1 MGFNKVYKSL
11 QEIFPQIDAR
21 ALRAVAIEHSKDAD
35 AAVEAVLVEIIPFF
49 SERSRPHTPSTGSS
63 AVGESSGGA
72 VTTVQ
77 TADCTS
83 VNAVAGTTDAQSSY
97 IANFGYQ
104 KSFSDVNDGHT
115 EPLSDTNVE
124 HHELEGVMA
133 YLNLSGSVHDNNM
146 QLKTDIYSHDE
157 VAHLTSTDGADTL
170 QIEVSVEPKTDKTAS
185 NSSIQLASDDACHTM
200 WTLQGKDSG
209 SIQDLNMLSEGS
221 DSRCLETEFDTTTN
235 DVCEQGKSYGDE
247 GTCVVGPASFIVRD
261 LTASLP
267 ENNFPLLAL
276 HEKSVN
282 DSGELDVSY
291 PCNSAPKMEAGNNI
305 VDSDDESTLSGSM
318 SQSSKIHMIDALANI
333 IADARNNKKM
343 LFSAMDSAISLMR
356 EVELKE
362 KAAEQARVEAAMGGT
377 DILVKSEELKHMV
390 KLAEETNS
398 MHAGE
403 VYGEKAILATE
414 LRELQSRALSL
425 SVERDKYLAVLNEMQ
440 QTLEVRLTEAQNVIK
455 YAELEKTEK
464 ENAAMKALTEQELI
478 MEKVLQ
484 ESKILNQQAEDN
496 SKLREFLVDRGRA
509 VDTLQ
514 GEISVICQDVRMLK
528 ETFDEDI
535 PFSKSLSSS
544 QTSCILASSASS
556 SKSLIREQVD
566 LLPDEGTE
574 SLDTRDKKGTAS
586 CSTESSSQDEA
597 AGNDDKALSDDE
609 WEMLLA

>member
-49 SERSRPHTPSTGSS
+49 SERSRPHTPSTGSTT
-63 AVGESSGGA
+63 VGESSGGA

-83 VNAVAGTTDAQSSY
+83 VNAVAGSTDAQSSY
-97 IANFGYQ
+97 VANFGYQ

-124 HHELEGVMA
+124 HHEREGVMA

-157 VAHLTSTDGADTL
+157 VAHLTSKDGADTL

-221 DSRCLETEFDTTTN
+221 DSRCLETEFDTATN
-235 DVCEQGKSYGDE
+235 DVCEQGKSYGDDR
-247 GTCVVGPASFIVRD
+247 TCVVGPASFIVRD

-276 HEKSVN
+276 REKSVN
-282 DSGELDVSY
+282 DSGELDVSL
-291 PCNSAPKMEAGNNI
+291 PCNSAPKMEAGSNI
-305 VDSDDESTLSGSM
+305 IDSDDESTLSGSM

-362 KAAEQARVEAAMGGT
+362 KAAEQAREEAAMGGT

-398 MHAGE
+398 MQAGE

-425 SVERDKYLAVLNEMQ
+425 SVERDKYLAVLNAMQ

-455 YAELEKTEK
+455 SAELEKTEK

-566 LLPDEGTE
+566 LLPDEGTD
-574 SLDTRDKKGTAS
+574 SLDTRDKKGTVS

>member
-1 MGFNKVYKSL
+1 M
-11 QEIFPQIDAR
+11 
-21 ALRAVAIEHSKDAD
+21 
-35 AAVEAVLVEIIPFF
+35 
-49 SERSRPHTPSTGSS
+49 
-63 AVGESSGGA
+63 
-72 VTTVQ
+72 
-77 TADCTS
+77 
-83 VNAVAGTTDAQSSY
+83 NAVAGTTDAQSSY

-333 IADARNNKKM
+333 IADARNNK
-343 LFSAMDSAISLMR
+343 
-356 EVELKE
+356 V
-362 KAAEQARVEAAMGGT
+362 
-377 DILVKSEELKHMV
+377 
-390 KLAEETNS
+390 
-398 MHAGE
+398 
-403 VYGEKAILATE
+403 
-414 LRELQSRALSL
+414 
-425 SVERDKYLAVLNEMQ
+425 
-440 QTLEVRLTEAQNVIK
+440 
-455 YAELEKTEK
+455 
-464 ENAAMKALTEQELI
+464 
-478 MEKVLQ
+478 
-484 ESKILNQQAEDN
+484 
-496 SKLREFLVDRGRA
+496 
-509 VDTLQ
+509 
-514 GEISVICQDVRMLK
+514 
-528 ETFDEDI
+528 
-535 PFSKSLSSS
+535 
-544 QTSCILASSASS
+544 
-556 SKSLIREQVD
+556 
-566 LLPDEGTE
+566 
-574 SLDTRDKKGTAS
+574 
-586 CSTESSSQDEA
+586 
-597 AGNDDKALSDDE
+597 
-609 WEMLLA
+609 

>member
-49 SERSRPHTPSTGSS
+49 SERSRPHTPSTGST

-83 VNAVAGTTDAQSSY
+83 VNAVAGSTDAQNSY

-115 EPLSDTNVE
+115 KLLSDTNGE
-124 HHELEGVMA
+124 HHEREGVMA

-146 QLKTDIYSHDE
+146 QLKTDIFSHNE
-157 VAHLTSTDGADTL
+157 VTHLTSKDEVDNL

-209 SIQDLNMLSEGS
+209 SIQDVNILSEGS
-221 DSRCLETEFDTTTN
+221 DSRCLETEFDTATN
-235 DVCEQGKSYGDE
+235 DVCEQGKSYGDD

-267 ENNFPLLAL
+267 ENNVPLLAL
-276 HEKSVN
+276 REKSVN
-282 DSGELDVSY
+282 DSGELDVSL
-291 PCNSAPKMEAGNNI
+291 PCNSAPKMEAGSNI

-362 KAAEQARVEAAMGGT
+362 KAAEQARMEAAMGGT
-377 DILVKSEELKHMV
+377 DILLKSEEIKHMV

-455 YAELEKTEK
+455 SAELEKTEK
-464 ENAAMKALTEQELI
+464 ENAAMRALTEQELI

-528 ETFDEDI
+528 ESFDGDI

-566 LLPDEGTE
+566 SLADEGAD
-574 SLDTRDKKGTAS
+574 SLDTRDKKGTVS
-586 CSTESSSQDEA
+586 CSIESSSQDEA

>member
-49 SERSRPHTPSTGSS
+49 SERSRPHTPSTGCT

-83 VNAVAGTTDAQSSY
+83 VDVVAESTDARNSY
-97 IANFGYQ
+97 ITNFGYQ

-115 EPLSDTNVE
+115 EPLTDMND
-124 HHELEGVMA
+124 
-133 YLNLSGSVHDNNM
+133 DNNM
-146 QLKTDIYSHDE
+146 QLKTDIYTHDE
-157 VAHLTSTDGADTL
+157 VVHLTSKDGADAL
-170 QIEVSVEPKTDKTAS
+170 QIEVPVEPKTDKTAS
-185 NSSIQLASDDACHTM
+185 NSSIQLVSDDACHTM

-209 SIQDLNMLSEGS
+209 SIQDGNILSEGS
-221 DSRCLETEFDTTTN
+221 DSRCLETEFDTATI
-235 DVCEQGKSYGDE
+235 DVCEQGKSYGDDR
-247 GTCVVGPASFIVRD
+247 TCVVGPASFVVRD

-267 ENNFPLLAL
+267 ENNFLLLAL
-276 HEKSVN
+276 LEKSVN
-282 DSGELDVSY
+282 DSGELDVSF
-291 PCNSAPKMEAGNNI
+291 PRNSAPKMEAGSNI
-305 VDSDDESTLSGSM
+305 VDSDESTLSGSM

-333 IADARNNKKM
+333 IADAKNNKKM

-377 DILVKSEELKHMV
+377 DILVMSEELKHMV

-414 LRELQSRALSL
+414 LRELQSRTLSL

-455 YAELEKTEK
+455 SAELEKTEK

-496 SKLREFLVDRGRA
+496 AKLREFLVDRGHA

-566 LLPDEGTE
+566 LLPDEGAD
-574 SLDTRDKKGTAS
+574 SLDTQDKKGTVS